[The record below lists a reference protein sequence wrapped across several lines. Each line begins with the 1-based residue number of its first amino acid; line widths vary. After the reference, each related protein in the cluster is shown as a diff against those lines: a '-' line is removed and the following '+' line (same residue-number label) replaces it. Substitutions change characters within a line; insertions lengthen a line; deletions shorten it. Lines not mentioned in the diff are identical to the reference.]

1 MAYFHK
7 VLPKEAKSLLDVCG
21 TDDHQALQK
30 LHLKFNPIHF
40 RYRADQCDK
49 VPIQDNQTIEEYTSW
64 YKWYQANRAIVLD
77 EKYDIGNE
85 LTQDMFIS
93 NMKRCD
99 DVCSIVTLER
109 KSPDQY
115 IADQYKKENLFNS
128 IISLY
133 NGLHRTSNAN
143 AQSFRSKVNQM
154 YTV

>member
-1 MAYFHK
+1 MAYFRK
-7 VLPKEAKSLLDVCG
+7 VLPKEAESLLDVCG
-21 TDDHQALQK
+21 TDGHQALQQ

-40 RYRADQCDK
+40 RYQTDQCKK
-49 VPIQDNQTIEEYTSW
+49 VPIQDNQTIEEYTIW
-64 YKWYQANRAIVLD
+64 YKWHQVNGAIILD
-77 EKYDIGNE
+77 KKYDIGNE
-85 LTQDMFIS
+85 LTQDVCIS

-115 IADQYKKENLFNS
+115 IVDRYKNANFFNS

-133 NGLHRTSNAN
+133 NGLHRISNAN
-143 AQSFRSKVNQM
+143 VRSFRSKVNQM